1 LTQYMPCPHTQSRW
15 VSPHPLAQP
24 GEVPQATHIPGLSR
38 VIKASFNR
46 SSSPRNN
53 TEITRIVNPAHH
65 TTGQNRKACPSHL
78 TSAIAAVQRLLQ
90 PLLSEDLSKL
100 SSPGRPTRKLH
111 PSRSIFASGLLSIVG
126 RESIP
131 GCSSHRQSNVACWPL
146 STCATPK
153 HGLGVS

>member
-1 LTQYMPCPHTQSRW
+1 MIALTQYMPCPHTQSRW

-53 TEITRIVNPAHH
+53 TGITIIVNPAHH
-65 TTGQNRKACPSHL
+65 TTGQNRNLKACPSQL
-78 TSAIAAVQRLLQ
+78 TPTTAAVQWLLQ
-90 PLLSEDLSKL
+90 PLLSEDPSKL

-111 PSRSIFASGLLSIVG
+111 PSRSIFASALWTAFDCEPRADSRVLK
-126 RESIP
+126 P
-131 GCSSHRQSNVACWPL
+131 
-146 STCATPK
+146 STI
-153 HGLGVS
+153 